1 MYSSQSPLIHPVPEM
16 VTVPLS
22 SKENVASL
30 PQRPVTAAHA
40 VVGSR
45 LNVIRTASNTPI
57 VFFISSL
64 PFVQVMEL
72 RQCGACGYYIIYT
85 RFSPKKQYA
94 GCIVSVF
101 FSKFCIH
108 FSIPPQ
114 TAFRQEGQT
123 VLFRHFT
130 TGAM

>member
-1 MYSSQSPLIHPVPEM
+1 MRRVWIL
-16 VTVPLS
+16 
-22 SKENVASL
+22 
-30 PQRPVTAAHA
+30 
-40 VVGSR
+40 
-45 LNVIRTASNTPI
+45 
-57 VFFISSL
+57 
-64 PFVQVMEL
+64 
-72 RQCGACGYYIIYT
+72 YYLYT
-85 RFSPKKQYA
+85 ILTKKQYA